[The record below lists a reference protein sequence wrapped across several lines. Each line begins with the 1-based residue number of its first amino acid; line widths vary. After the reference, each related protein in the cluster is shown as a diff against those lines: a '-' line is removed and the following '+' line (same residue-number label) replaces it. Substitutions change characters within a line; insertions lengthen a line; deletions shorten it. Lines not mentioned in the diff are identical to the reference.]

1 MTLVSREHSLVV
13 RTVLSVLVVLV
24 LVATVYGA
32 CEVYFEFEYEAE
44 HDQQLLDQYISA
56 RKPALIN
63 AAYLSDPVLSQQIIK
78 GFLANEI
85 VQGARLEDDTNA
97 VLAEGRNEP
106 VTNVIPF
113 ISILLSETK
122 VLRSIPLIEDAPA
135 SLSSKITQYGT
146 LYLEIDYGGGMNRS
160 FARSVQ
166 LLWMKFFLSI
176 ILVTFIL
183 MIVLRRIIISPL
195 QQVVLDVQRPID
207 LSFKVSYPPGHEK
220 DEIGALVT
228 AVNASIERQQQQLA
242 QIAGNEQRLKSIL
255 DGAGDACMLFNL
267 SDGQIVYANDA
278 TFRLL
283 DFSEA
288 ELLDRKIFDISAALD
303 STEWNERVRI
313 VTSIQAHQREGTLLA
328 KDGREIPV
336 ESTSSTIELDGKRL
350 LLSFMRDTRS
360 RKHLETNLAHAQRL
374 TALGELTGG
383 VAHDFNNMLQL
394 IQGALDVIKMDPE
407 RRSPDVERSL
417 TIAFEASKQGAD
429 LIRQLLDFSRKQ
441 ILDPEVVDLALEI
454 KKSLPLL
461 EQASGKLVNLD
472 FSTDCRTAKVKL
484 DTGALN
490 NALLNLIVNARH
502 SMPVGG
508 QLSLSLNPLSDED
521 RIRHLPKDL
530 SSQDLVCLS
539 IRDTGTGMSRAVSER
554 IFEPFYTT
562 KMAGEGTGMGLAMVF
577 GFVTQSGGHIRVASE
592 LNLGTT
598 FYLYVP
604 TTDEAISSVT
614 EKPKPVVAHIAAKTG
629 AEAQHLTVEAPDDAS
644 QRARILLVDDHA
656 DIRFIAKTYLELAGH
671 DVLEA
676 ATLSDARANL
686 AKQILPI
693 NLLLTDLALPSR
705 EDGLSL
711 INLCQETY
719 PTVKVGVISGH
730 VPNFAREAVTN
741 LATHQL
747 LSKPFTQEGL
757 REFVDQLLKA

>member
-1 MTLVSREHSLVV
+1 
-13 RTVLSVLVVLV
+13 
-24 LVATVYGA
+24 
-32 CEVYFEFEYEAE
+32 
-44 HDQQLLDQYISA
+44 
-56 RKPALIN
+56 
-63 AAYLSDPVLSQQIIK
+63 
-78 GFLANEI
+78 
-85 VQGARLEDDTNA
+85 
-97 VLAEGRNEP
+97 
-106 VTNVIPF
+106 
-113 ISILLSETK
+113 
-122 VLRSIPLIEDAPA
+122 
-135 SLSSKITQYGT
+135 
-146 LYLEIDYGGGMNRS
+146 
-160 FARSVQ
+160 
-166 LLWMKFFLSI
+166 
-176 ILVTFIL
+176 
-183 MIVLRRIIISPL
+183 
-195 QQVVLDVQRPID
+195 
-207 LSFKVSYPPGHEK
+207 
-220 DEIGALVT
+220 
-228 AVNASIERQQQQLA
+228 
-242 QIAGNEQRLKSIL
+242 
-255 DGAGDACMLFNL
+255 
-267 SDGQIVYANDA
+267 
-278 TFRLL
+278 
-283 DFSEA
+283 
-288 ELLDRKIFDISAALD
+288 
-303 STEWNERVRI
+303 
-313 VTSIQAHQREGTLLA
+313 
-328 KDGREIPV
+328 
-336 ESTSSTIELDGKRL
+336 
-350 LLSFMRDTRS
+350 
-360 RKHLETNLAHAQRL
+360 
-374 TALGELTGG
+374 
-383 VAHDFNNMLQL
+383 MLQL

-502 SMPVGG
+502 SMPEGG

-530 SSQDLVCLS
+530 SSRDLVCLS
-539 IRDTGTGMSRAVSER
+539 IKDTGTGMSRAVSER

-686 AKQILPI
+686 TKQTLPI

-730 VPNFAREAVTN
+730 VPNFAREAITN